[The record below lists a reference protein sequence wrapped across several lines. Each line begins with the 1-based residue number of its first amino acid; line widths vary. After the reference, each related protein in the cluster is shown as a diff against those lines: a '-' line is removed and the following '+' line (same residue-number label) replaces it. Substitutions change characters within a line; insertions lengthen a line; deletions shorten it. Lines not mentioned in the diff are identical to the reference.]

1 MTRQPSRWISAGA
14 VLTVIAGGM
23 LVTAMTAS
31 AEEGELLSRG
41 KAVTVSSVEGSSYAG
56 SNAVDGDASTR
67 WSSQFSDPQWI
78 RVDLGAVATISRLR
92 LSWETAYGRAYR
104 IETSD
109 DGSSWRQIY
118 TTSSGDGGTDDVTG
132 LSGRGRYVRVHGTQ
146 RATQWGYSL
155 WELEVYG
162 TGGGDPT
169 PTPSTPPAT
178 GGKFRFAPYVATFI
192 GNDLAGIARE
202 SGHKFFSLG
211 FVNGTGNCQPIWS
224 TDDAALRRNLAS
236 LRAIGGDAIVS
247 SGGWNADDLV
257 RRCATG
263 AAAAAA
269 YQQVLDG
276 YASDYLDLDPEHGDQ
291 HNNLERSIVDRRNDA
306 VRILQDNARSKGKT
320 LRVSYTLGVSP
331 DSGFNAENLYVL
343 QSALTRGVEID
354 VVNPMT
360 MDFYDGVSG
369 DRMGERSI
377 EALRKVH
384 GQLKGLYPGRS
395 DAQLWGM
402 LAATPMIGQNDDQRE
417 VFALGDARKLVAFA
431 NQQHLARLTFWAT
444 SRDNGG
450 CPGKKTA
457 DATCSGIVQ
466 QQYEFIRIFQD
477 FTG

>member
-1 MTRQPSRWISAGA
+1 VASG
-14 VLTVIAGGM
+14 
-23 LVTAMTAS
+23 LVVANTMTAS
-31 AEEGELLSRG
+31 AGEPTLLSRG
-41 KAVTVSSVEGSSYAG
+41 RPATASSVENSSYAAP
-56 SNAVDGDASTR
+56 NVVDGSTSTR

-78 RVDLGAVATISRLR
+78 RVDLGATATISRVK

-109 DGSSWRQIY
+109 NGSAWRQIY
-118 TTSSGDGGTDDVTG
+118 TTGSSDGGVDDLAG
-132 LSGRGRYVRVHGTQ
+132 LSGTGRYVRVYGTQ

-162 TGGGDPT
+162 SGSTPSPT
-169 PTPSTPPAT
+169 PTMTAPPPAS
-178 GGKFRFAPYVATFI
+178 GQFRFAPYVATFI
-192 GNDLAGIARE
+192 GNDLAAIARD
-202 SGHKFFSLG
+202 SGQKFFSLG

-224 TDDAALRRNLAS
+224 TDDATLRRNVAS
-236 LRAIGGDAIVS
+236 LRSMGGDVIVS

-257 RRCATG
+257 RRCANG

-269 YQQVLDG
+269 YQQVLDA

-306 VRILQDNARSKGKT
+306 LKILQDNAKSKGKT

-331 DSGFNAENLYVL
+331 DAGFNAENLYVL
-343 QSALTRGVEID
+343 QSALARGVEID

-369 DRMGERSI
+369 DRMGDRSI

-384 GQLKGLYPGRS
+384 GQLKGLYLGRT

-417 VFALGDARKLVAFA
+417 VFTLADARKVVAFA
-431 NQQHLARLTFWAT
+431 NQQHMARLSFWAT

-450 CPGKKTA
+450 CPGKKVA
-457 DATCSGIVQ
+457 DATCSGISQ
-466 QQYEFIRIFQD
+466 QLYEFTRIFQG